1 MLGASNELTLPKVFD
16 FLVWIHIVVGLLLYR
31 GAVIV
36 WGYRMKIRIWIQSKF
51 DRLQRSST
59 TLVEAIDVEAF

>member
-16 FLVWIHIVVGLLLYR
+16 ILVWIHIVVGLLLYR

-36 WGYRMKIRIWIQSKF
+36 WVYRMKIRIWIQSKF
-51 DRLQRSST
+51 ERLQRSST
-59 TLVEAIDVEAF
+59 TFVEAIDEEAF

>member
-16 FLVWIHIVVGLLLYR
+16 ILAWIHIVVGLLLYR

-36 WGYRMKIRIWIQSKF
+36 WGYRMKIRIWIRSIF
-51 DRLQRSST
+51 VRLQRSST
-59 TLVEAIDVEAF
+59 TFVEAIDEEGF

>member
-1 MLGASNELTLPKVFD
+1 
-16 FLVWIHIVVGLLLYR
+16 
-31 GAVIV
+31 
-36 WGYRMKIRIWIQSKF
+36 MKIRIWIQSKF